1 MFVDELKPQI
11 KKALKALNLPPV
23 DITLEH
29 PADEAHGD
37 YATNVAMTSF
47 RAFAQAVESHV
58 GKIIWASTPVR
69 MWKDPWELA
78 GSIANELKS
87 YNLHA
92 VEKIDVAGPGFI
104 NFWLSE
110 HFLLEE
116 MKRILDLGEKYGES
130 TSGKGKNILLE
141 FTDPNPFKEFH
152 IGHLYSNIVGESLAR
167 LLEATG
173 ATVKRA
179 NYQGDVGLHVAKA
192 LFGLLQI
199 QNSKLQIQK
208 WEKKTLEERVKILG
222 RAYAMGARA
231 YEADEGAKKE
241 IEELNSKIYAQDPEI
256 QELYNKGR
264 EWSLEYFETIYK
276 RLGTAFDFFYFEREA
291 GKVGLELVKQHL
303 KDGIF
308 EESQGAIVFPGE
320 KHGLHTRVFINSQGL
335 PTYEAKDLGLALTKY
350 QDFVFDKS
358 IIITGNEVDEY
369 FRVVLKA
376 LTFINPDLG
385 QKTKHISHGMVRL
398 PGGKMS
404 SRTGDVITGEWLLD
418 EAKGGVMKIVRKA
431 GALDKGLQDSV
442 AETVGLGAVKY
453 ALLKISIG
461 RDIAFDFKESVSFEG
476 SSGPYL
482 QYTYARARSVLSQ
495 AKNPTFKVGSFKGI
509 QLNAEE
515 LSILRWLYRY
525 PEAVDLAAQEF
536 APNVICGYLFE
547 LAQRFNAFYNKHRI
561 LQAKENGV
569 REFRMKVT
577 TAVSQVLSNG
587 LFLLGIKAPQKM

>member
-1 MFVDELKPQI
+1 MFVDELKLQI
-11 KKALKALNLPPV
+11 KKALKALNLPQV

-37 YATNVAMTSF
+37 YATNVA
-47 RAFAQAVESHV
+47 
-58 GKIIWASTPVR
+58 
-69 MWKDPWELA
+69 
-78 GSIANELKS
+78 LK
-87 YNLHA
+87 LHQQLHRHEA
-92 VEKIDVAGPGFI
+92 RSMKHEKISQVAPYKTPREIAKAIADYFEFRISDFGFLHKVEVAGPGFI
-104 NFWLSE
+104 NFWISE
-110 HFLLEE
+110 HFLLDEL
-116 MKRILDLGEKYGES
+116 KRILDLGDKYGENAL
-130 TSGKGKNILLE
+130 GKGKKILLE

-192 LFGLLQI
+192 IFGLLQI

-208 WEKKTLEERVKILG
+208 WEKKALEERVKILG

-231 YEADEGAKKE
+231 YEEDEGAKKE
-241 IEELNSKIYAQDPEI
+241 IKELNSKIYAQDPEI

-264 EWSLEYFETIYK
+264 EWSLEYFESIYK
-276 RLGTAFDFFYFEREA
+276 RLGTAFDFYYFEREA
-291 GKVGLELVKQHL
+291 GKIGLELVKQHL

-350 QDFVFDKS
+350 QDFAFDES
-358 IIITGNEVDEY
+358 VIITGNEVDEY

-376 LTFINPDLG
+376 LSLINPALG

-418 EAKGGVMKIVRKA
+418 EAKGGVTEIIQKA
-431 GALDKGLQDSV
+431 GSLDKSIQDSV

-453 ALLKISIG
+453 ALLKSSIG
-461 RDIAFDFKESVSFEG
+461 RDIVFDFKESVSFEG
-476 SSGPYL
+476 NSGPYL

-495 AKNPTFKVGSFKGI
+495 AKNSTFKVGSFKGI

-536 APNVICGYLFE
+536 SPNVICGYLFE

-561 LQAKENGV
+561 LQAKEKGV
-569 REFRMKVT
+569 RAFRMQLT
-577 TAVSQVLSNG
+577 TAVSQILSNG
-587 LFLLGIKAPQKM
+587 LFLLGIKAPRKM

>member
-1 MFVDELKPQI
+1 MAADVLKIQL
-11 KKALKALNLPPV
+11 KKVLKALNLPPV

-29 PADEAHGD
+29 PTDEAHGD
-37 YATNVAMTSF
+37 YATNVAFQFKIQNSKF
-47 RAFAQAVESHV
+47 KVAVNNSKLAKAF
-58 GKIIWASTPVR
+58 TPREIAHHLVNVLKKEQPEFIDR
-69 MWKDPWELA
+69 IEVA
-78 GSIANELKS
+78 GS
-87 YNLHA
+87 
-92 VEKIDVAGPGFI
+92 GFI

-110 HFLLEE
+110 HFLFDEL
-116 MKRILDLGEKYGES
+116 KHILDLGEKYGES
-130 TSGKGKNILLE
+130 TSGKGKKILLE

-199 QNSKLQIQK
+199 PNAKLQIQK

-222 RAYAMGARA
+222 QAYALGARA
-231 YEADEGAKKE
+231 YEEDDGVKKE

-264 EWSLEYFETIYK
+264 EWSLEYFESIYK
-276 RLGTAFDFFYFEREA
+276 RLGTAFDFYYFEREA
-291 GKVGLELVKQHL
+291 GKIGLELVKQHL

-308 EESQGAIVFPGE
+308 EKSQGAIVFPGE
-320 KHGLHTRVFINSQGL
+320 KHGLHTRVFVNSQGL
-335 PTYEAKDLGLALTKY
+335 PTYEAKDLGLAPTKFK
-350 QDFVFDKS
+350 DFAYDES

-376 LTFINPDLG
+376 LALINPALG
-385 QKTKHISHGMVRL
+385 QKTKHLSHGMVRL
-398 PGGKMS
+398 PRGKMS

-418 EAKGGVMKIVRKA
+418 EAKQRVMEIIRKA
-431 GALDKGLQDSV
+431 GTLDKSIQDSV

-453 ALLKISIG
+453 ALLKSSIG
-461 RDIAFDFKESVSFEG
+461 RDIVFDFKESVSFEG
-476 SSGPYL
+476 NSGPYL
-482 QYTYARARSVLSQ
+482 QYTFARCKSVL
-495 AKNPTFKVGSFKGI
+495 KNSKFKIQSLKLQLGI
-509 QLNAEE
+509 QNYQFNSEE
-515 LSILRWLYRY
+515 LTILRWLYRY
-525 PEAVDLAAQEF
+525 PEAVDLAAKEF
-536 APNVICGYLFE
+536 SPNVICGYLFE

-561 LQAKENGV
+561 LQAKEKEV
-569 REFRMKVT
+569 REFRMQLT

-587 LFLLGIKAPQKM
+587 LYLLGIGAPQKM

>member
-37 YATNVAMTSF
+37 YATNVALKLHQQLHKHEA
-47 RAFAQAVESHV
+47 R
-58 GKIIWASTPVR
+58 ST
-69 MWKDPWELA
+69 K
-78 GSIANELKS
+78 
-87 YNLHA
+87 H
-92 VEKIDVAGPGFI
+92 EKISQPATYKTPREIAKAIADYFEFRISDFGFLHKVEVAGPGFI

-199 QNSKLQIQK
+199 PNAKLQIQK

-222 RAYAMGARA
+222 QAYAVGVRA
-231 YEADEGAKKE
+231 YEKDKAAKKR
-241 IEELNSKIYAQDPEI
+241 IEDLNRKIYELDSEI

-303 KDGIF
+303 MDGIF

-320 KHGLHTRVFINSQGL
+320 KHGLHTRVFVNSQGL
-335 PTYEAKDLGLALTKY
+335 PTYEAKDLGLAPTKFR
-350 QDFVFDKS
+350 DFAYDES
-358 IIITGNEVDEY
+358 IIITDNEVDEY

-376 LTFINPDLG
+376 LTLINPDLG

-418 EAKGGVMKIVRKA
+418 EAKRRVMEIIQKA
-431 GALDKGLQDSV
+431 GSLDKSIQDSV
-442 AETVGLGAVKY
+442 AEMVGMGAVKY
-453 ALLKISIG
+453 ALLKSNIG
-461 RDIAFDFKESVSFEG
+461 RDIAFDFKESVSLEG
-476 SSGPYL
+476 NSGPYL
-482 QYTYARARSVLSQ
+482 QYAYARARSVLSQ

-515 LSILRWLYRY
+515 LGVLRWIYRY
-525 PEAVDLAAQEF
+525 PEAVDLAAKEF
-536 APNVICGYLFE
+536 APNVICGYLYE
-547 LAQRFNAFYNKHRI
+547 LAQRFNSFYNKHRI
-561 LQAKENGV
+561 LQAKEKEV
-569 REFRMKVT
+569 REFRMQVT

-587 LFLLGIKAPQKM
+587 LFLLGIGAPQKM